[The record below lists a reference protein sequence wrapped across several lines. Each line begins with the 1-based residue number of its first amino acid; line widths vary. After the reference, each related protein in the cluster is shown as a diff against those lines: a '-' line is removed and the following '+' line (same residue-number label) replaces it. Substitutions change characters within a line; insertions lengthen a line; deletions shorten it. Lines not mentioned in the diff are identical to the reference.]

1 MDTSHDHRT
10 RFGDALCAFAL
21 AAIMSLAWAWRD
33 WGNLSALRLPDTDDM
48 MRLQQ
53 IRDWL
58 GGQAFSDLAQHRLG
72 PAPGL
77 AMHWSRL
84 ADLVPGGI
92 IAALTPLVGAHAA
105 EITAVILWPAAL
117 FGVALLLVTRI
128 ARAIGGS
135 EIARTALI
143 VAAIAY
149 PATTIFLPGRI
160 DHHGLQIVL
169 LLLIARTLVA
179 GPSMGRGLVAGL
191 AATASLVIGLETAP
205 LIAAAGAAMTIEWI
219 AARHGADDRMMGFGI
234 ALGAGLLFA
243 SIVFRADQWTYAAC
257 DGFTATLWR
266 GAMVAAF
273 APMLMALAA
282 RDVTRPVARTCLAV
296 AVCAV
301 IGGGIL
307 LVAPECLSPY
317 GAVDPLLAR
326 LWLGQVGEAQP
337 LFAAPTGI
345 AIGYAGAMVAGVAA
359 SAWRFHATRD
369 ARWAALLLVQAAALA
384 LTCYQL
390 RGAYGGAIL
399 AAPGLAAV
407 IAAARARGSAW
418 LAGAWI
424 ASAGMLYPLA
434 AEALVPGAPTSAATG
449 PGGGGCT
456 SPGALALLR
465 HLPSGRMIAPL
476 DLGAYAIGSTRHD
489 LVGAPYHRNDAGNL
503 ATYRFFLGDETEARA
518 IARKWHLTYVA
529 WCPGSFGELGAGM
542 TAAPRMAGRLA
553 AGKAPGWLV
562 PVARSTAL
570 VAYRVEPG
578 LLDRAPSR

>member
-1 MDTSHDHRT
+1 MDSGSDRRT
-10 RFGDALCAFAL
+10 RWGDALCAFAL

-33 WGNLSALRLPDTDDM
+33 WSDLTALRLPDTDDM

-92 IAALTPLVGAHAA
+92 IAALTPLIGVHVA
-105 EITAVILWPAAL
+105 EMTAVILWPAAL

-149 PATTIFLPGRI
+149 PVTTIFVPGRI

-179 GPSMGRGLVAGL
+179 GPSMGHGLVAGL
-191 AATASLVIGLETAP
+191 AATGSLVIGLETAP

-219 AARHGADDRMMGFGI
+219 ATRHGADDRMMGFGI
-234 ALGAGLLFA
+234 SLGAGLLFA
-243 SIVFRADQWTYAAC
+243 SIVFRSDQWTYAAC
-257 DGFTATLWR
+257 DGFTAVLWR
-266 GAMVAAF
+266 GALVAAF

-282 RDVTRPVARTCLAV
+282 RDVTRPVARTGLAF
-296 AVCAV
+296 AVSAV
-301 IGGGIL
+301 IGGGIV
-307 LVAPECLSPY
+307 LVAPQCLSPY
-317 GAVDPLLAR
+317 GAVDPILAK
-326 LWLGQVGEAQP
+326 LWLGRVGEAQP
-337 LFAAPTGI
+337 LFAAPLGI
-345 AIGYAGAMVAGVAA
+345 AIGYAGVMVAGIAA
-359 SAWRFHATRD
+359 SGWRFHATRD

-407 IAAARARGSAW
+407 IAAARTRGAGW
-418 LAGAWI
+418 MAGAWI

-434 AEALVPGAPTSAATG
+434 AGALVPGAPTPAAQ
-449 PGGGGCT
+449 PRGGDCT
-456 SPGALALLR
+456 APGALALLR
-465 HLPSGRMIAPL
+465 TLPAGRMIAPL
-476 DLGAYAIGSTRHD
+476 DLGAYAIGSTG
-489 LVGAPYHRNDAGNL
+489 LTMIGAPYHRNDAGNL
-503 ATYRFFLGDETEARA
+503 ASYRFFLGDEVEART
-518 IARKWHLTYVA
+518 IAQKWQVTYVVY
-529 WCPGSFGELGAGM
+529 CPGSFSELGTGM
-542 TAAPRMAGRLA
+542 TAAPRMIGRLMQDKPPA
-553 AGKAPGWLV
+553 WLV
-562 PVARSTAL
+562 PVVRSDAL

-578 LLDRAPSR
+578 LLDRSRSR

>member
-1 MDTSHDHRT
+1 MDTSHDRRT
-10 RFGDALCAFAL
+10 RWGDALCAFAL
-21 AAIMSLAWAWRD
+21 ATIMSLAWAWRD
-33 WGNLSALRLPDTDDM
+33 WSNLTALRLPDTDDM

-58 GGQAFSDLAQHRLG
+58 GGQAFTDLTQHRLG
-72 PAPGL
+72 AAPGL

-92 IAALTPLVGAHAA
+92 IAALTPLVGTHAA
-105 EITAVILWPAAL
+105 EMTAVILWPAVL
-117 FGVALLLVTRI
+117 FGLALLLVARI
-128 ARAIGGS
+128 ARAVGGA
-135 EIARTALI
+135 EIARTALV

-149 PATTIFLPGRI
+149 PVTTIFLPGRI

-179 GPSMGRGLVAGL
+179 APSMGHGLVAGL
-191 AATASLVIGLETAP
+191 AATASLVIGMETAP

-219 AARHGADDRMMGFGI
+219 ATRHGADDRMMGFGI

-243 SIVFRADQWTYAAC
+243 SIVFRADQWTYGAC

-266 GAMVAAF
+266 GALVAAF

-282 RDVTRPVARTCLAV
+282 RDVTRSVARTGLAV

-307 LVAPECLSPY
+307 LVAPDCLSPY

-326 LWLGQVGEAQP
+326 LWLGRVGEAQP
-337 LFAAPTGI
+337 LFAAPPGI
-345 AIGYAGAMVAGVAA
+345 AIGYAGVMVAGVAA

-407 IAAARARGSAW
+407 IAAARARGTGW
-418 LAGAWI
+418 LAGAWL

-434 AEALVPGAPTSAATG
+434 ADALVPRSPPPAAQAS
-449 PGGGGCT
+449 GGDCT
-456 SPGALALLR
+456 SPAALASLKR
-465 HLPSGRMIAPL
+465 LPPRRMIAPL
-476 DLGAYAIGSTRHD
+476 DLGAYALGSTQLS
-489 LVGAPYHRNDAGNL
+489 LVGAPYHRNQAGNL
-503 ATYRFFLGDETEARA
+503 ATYRFFLGDEAAARS
-518 IARKWHLTYVA
+518 IAREWRVTYVA
-529 WCPGSFGELGAGM
+529 FCPGSFGELGAGM
-542 TAAPRMAGRLA
+542 TAAPRMIGRLMQDKPPA
-553 AGKAPGWLV
+553 WLV
-562 PVARSTAL
+562 PVARSRAL
-570 VAYRVEPG
+570 VAYRIEPG
-578 LLDRAPSR
+578 LLDRSPSR

>member
-1 MDTSHDHRT
+1 MDSGFDR
-10 RFGDALCAFAL
+10 RARWGDALCAFAL

-33 WGNLSALRLPDTDDM
+33 WAQLSALRLPDTDDV

-58 GGQAFSDLAQHRLG
+58 AGQAFNDVSQHRLG
-72 PAPGL
+72 DAPGL

-92 IAALTPLVGAHAA
+92 IAGLTPLIGAHAA
-105 EITAVILWPAAL
+105 ELTAVILWPATL
-117 FGVALLLVTRI
+117 FGAALLIVTRI
-128 ARAIGGS
+128 ARALGGP

-149 PATTIFLPGRI
+149 PVTTIFLPGRI

-179 GPSMGRGLVAGL
+179 RPSMGHGLVAGL
-191 AATASLVIGLETAP
+191 SATASLVIGMETAP

-234 ALGAGLLFA
+234 SLGAGLLFA
-243 SIVFRADQWTYAAC
+243 SIVFRTEQWTYAAC

-266 GAMVAAF
+266 GALVAAF

-282 RDVTRPVARTCLAV
+282 RDVTRPVTRTGLAI
-296 AVCAV
+296 AVSAV
-301 IGGGIL
+301 IGGGIMM
-307 LVAPECLSPY
+307 VAPQCLSPY
-317 GAVDPLLAR
+317 GGVDPLLAR
-326 LWLGQVGEAQP
+326 LWLGRVGEAQP
-337 LFAAPTGI
+337 LFAAPVGI
-345 AIGYAGAMVAGVAA
+345 AIGYAGVMIAGLAA

-369 ARWAALLLVQAAALA
+369 ARWAGMLLVQAAALA

-390 RGAYGGAIL
+390 RGAYAGAIL

-407 IAAARARGSAW
+407 IAAARARGSGW

-434 AEALVPGAPTSAATG
+434 ADALAPAAPASAARAGDGDCTSAA
-449 PGGGGCT
+449 
-456 SPGALALLR
+456 ALAQLR
-465 HLPSGRMIAPL
+465 PLPAGRMIAPL
-476 DLGAYAIGSTRHD
+476 DLGAYAIALTRLD
-489 LVGAPYHRNDAGNL
+489 LVGAPYHRNEAGNL
-503 ATYRFFLGDETEARA
+503 ATYRFFLGDEAEARN
-518 IARKWHLTYVA
+518 IVRQWHVSYVA
-529 WCPGSFGELGAGM
+529 WCPGSFAELGAGM
-542 TAAPRMAGRLA
+542 TAPPRMVGRLA
-553 AGKAPGWLV
+553 DGARPAWLV
-562 PVARSTAL
+562 PVVRSNAL
-570 VAYRVEPG
+570 VAYRVEPR
-578 LLDRAPSR
+578 LLDRATSR

>member
-1 MDTSHDHRT
+1 MDVTHDRRT
-10 RFGDALCAFAL
+10 RLGDALCAFAL
-21 AAIMSLAWAWRD
+21 AALMTLAWAWRD
-33 WGNLSALRLPDTDDM
+33 WSDLAALRLPDTDDM

-58 GGQAFSDLAQHRLG
+58 AGQAFNDLTQHRLG
-72 PAPGL
+72 VVPGL

-84 ADLVPGGI
+84 ADLVPGAI
-92 IAALTPLVGAHAA
+92 IAMLTPLIGVHAA
-105 EITAVILWPAAL
+105 ELTAVILWPAVL
-117 FGVALLLVTRI
+117 FGAALLLVARI
-128 ARAIGGS
+128 ARALGGA

-149 PATTIFLPGRI
+149 PVTTIFLPGRI

-179 GPSMGRGLVAGL
+179 TPSMGRGLVAGL
-191 AATASLVIGLETAP
+191 AATASLVIGMETAP
-205 LIAAAGAAMTIEWI
+205 LIAAAAAAMTIEWI

-243 SIVFRADQWTYAAC
+243 SIVFRTSQWTYAAC

-282 RDVTRPVARTCLAV
+282 RDVTRPVARAGLA
-296 AVCAV
+296 AAISAL
-301 IGGGIL
+301 IGGGIV
-307 LVAPECLSPY
+307 LVAPQCLSPY

-326 LWLGQVGEAQP
+326 LWLGRVGEAQP
-337 LFAAPTGI
+337 LFAAPAGI
-345 AIGYAGAMVAGVAA
+345 AIGYAGVMVAGIAA

-407 IAAARARGSAW
+407 IAGARTRGGGW
-418 LAGAWI
+418 LAGAWL
-424 ASAGMLYPLA
+424 ASAGMLYPIA
-434 AEALVPGAPTSAATG
+434 ADALVPGAPMSAAVA
-449 PGGGGCT
+449 GGGDCT
-456 SPGALALLR
+456 APAALATLR
-465 HLPSGRMIAPL
+465 RLPPGRLIAPL
-476 DLGAYAIGSTRHD
+476 DLGAYAVGATG
-489 LVGAPYHRNDAGNL
+489 LAVVGAPYHRNDAGNL
-503 ATYRFFLGDETEARA
+503 ATYRFFLGDEPQARD
-518 IARKWHLTYVA
+518 IARDWNATYVI
-529 WCPGSFGELGAGM
+529 WCPGSFADLGAAA
-542 TAAPRMAGRLA
+542 TAPHMAGRLA
-553 AGKAPGWLV
+553 AGNPPPWLV
-562 PVARSTAL
+562 PVAQGPAL

-578 LLDRAPSR
+578 LLDRARSR

>member
-1 MDTSHDHRT
+1 MDIGHDRRT
-10 RFGDALCAFAL
+10 RWGDALCAFAL
-21 AAIMSLAWAWRD
+21 ATLMTLAWAWRD
-33 WGNLSALRLPDTDDM
+33 WSNLTALRLPDTDDM

-58 GGQAFSDLAQHRLG
+58 GGQAFSDLSQHRLG
-72 PAPGL
+72 AAPGL

-84 ADLVPGGI
+84 ADLAPGGI
-92 IAALTPLVGAHAA
+92 IAALTPLVGTHAA
-105 EITAVILWPAAL
+105 ELIAVILWPAAL
-117 FGVALLLVTRI
+117 FGLALLLVARI
-128 ARAIGGS
+128 ARAVGGA

-149 PATTIFLPGRI
+149 PVTTIFLPGRI

-169 LLLIARTLVA
+169 LLLIARTVVA
-179 GPSMGRGLVAGL
+179 GPSMGHGLVAGL
-191 AATASLVIGLETAP
+191 AATASLIIGMETAP

-243 SIVFRADQWTYAAC
+243 SIVFRSEQWTYAAC

-266 GAMVAAF
+266 GALVAAF

-282 RDVTRPVARTCLAV
+282 RDVTRPVARAGLAV
-296 AVCAV
+296 AVCGV

-307 LVAPECLSPY
+307 LVAPQCLSPY
-317 GAVDPLLAR
+317 GAVDPLLAQ
-326 LWLGQVGEAQP
+326 LWLDRVGEAQP
-337 LFAAPTGI
+337 LFAAPVGI
-345 AIGYAGAMVAGVAA
+345 AIGYAGVMLAGVAA
-359 SAWRFHATRD
+359 SGWRFHVTRD

-407 IAAARARGSAW
+407 IAAARARGAGWLASAW
-418 LAGAWI
+418 AV
-424 ASAGMLYPLA
+424 SAGMLYPLA
-434 AEALVPGAPTSAATG
+434 ADALVPGAPAPAAQ
-449 PGGGGCT
+449 PGGGNCT
-456 SPGALALLR
+456 SPTALALLR
-465 HLPSGRMIAPL
+465 QLPPGRTIAPL
-476 DLGAYAIGSTRHD
+476 DLGAYAIASTGLS

-503 ATYRFFLGDETEARA
+503 ATYRFFLGDEAEARA
-518 IARKWHLTYVA
+518 IAREWGVTYVA

-542 TAAPRMAGRLA
+542 TVRPRMAGRLMQDKPPA
-553 AGKAPGWLV
+553 WLV
-562 PVARSTAL
+562 PVARSDAL

-578 LLDRAPSR
+578 LLDRATSR